1 MSTRTSAAAIATGSR
16 ERRRATPVQYPVAAS
31 PDPTSTPI
39 ERSTTVAMSASLD
52 ARVER
57 GLDHVDGEVEEHE
70 EQRQHQDR
78 ALQQRQV
85 ALEDRGVEEEAGTGP
100 GKHRFD
106 QDRAAEEIA
115 ELQAHDGERGRG
127 RVLDHVQE
135 YAAVAE
141 ALGAQ
146 ADDELLGQDIG
157 DERP

>member
-1 MSTRTSAAAIATGSR
+1 MTSPAPIATGSR

-31 PDPTSTPI
+31 ADPTSTPI
-39 ERSTTVAMSASLD
+39 ARSTTVAISASLD

-85 ALEDRGVEEEAGTGP
+85 ALEDRGIEEEAGTGP
-100 GKHRFD
+100 GEHRLD

-115 ELQAHDGERGRG
+115 ELQAHDGKRGRG
-127 RVLDHVQE
+127 GVLDDVE
-135 YAAVAE
+135 KDAAVA
-141 ALGAQ
+141 
-146 ADDELLGQDIG
+146 
-157 DERP
+157 RPLARKPTMNSWARISATSARTV